1 MLISSFLLLAIT
13 PITLAEQ
20 LPTQTQNAPPA
31 TFLETFTPV
40 PSELATTLPPEL
52 LVGTTSS
59 SPSSSTSSSPSSSS
73 TSSSTYV
80 SVQENVVFLYEGLTP
95 DRPQKFLMGD
105 VKGSIIAV
113 VNKPQELHP

>member
-59 SPSSSTSSSPSSSS
+59 SPSSSTSSSS

-80 SVQENVVFLYEGLTP
+80 SVQDNVVFLYEGLTP